1 MPYSWPMSKLSLSL
15 DSFRK
20 MHRSRYDRKKDFAY
34 VYPFFNESPLN
45 WSSKFVWWEE
55 LPVLTASF
63 PYGLPHTFR
72 SYTVSSSLPA
82 PQLPSPHAHSSS
94 ICNKIKNHYL
104 LGCSYHQQRNLLWLL
119 KTKNLAWFGFQIEK
133 FKTQPGHRLS
143 ASLWNIILGESTF
156 SSWGW
161 PLKFWFKLYSF
172 KPKALET
179 VKMQISLGL
188 LFLTVMGDLYLFC
201 ECIIDPLLT
210 IRLGI

>member
-20 MHRSRYDRKKDFAY
+20 MHQNRYDRKKDFAY

-55 LPVLTASF
+55 LPVLTASLF
-63 PYGLPHTFR
+63 LIACLIPLGLVLSPP
-72 SYTVSSSLPA
+72 VSQP
-82 PQLPSPHAHSSS
+82 PSPHTHSSS

-133 FKTQPGHRLS
+133 FKTQPGRRQS
-143 ASLWNIILGESTF
+143 ASLWNTILGKVLFHPEADLWNSGSSFIPLSLRHWKLSKCKYPWDCYFWHLWEIYIF
-156 SSWGW
+156 SVNV
-161 PLKFWFKLYSF
+161 L
-172 KPKALET
+172 
-179 VKMQISLGL
+179 
-188 LFLTVMGDLYLFC
+188 
-201 ECIIDPLLT
+201 
-210 IRLGI
+210 